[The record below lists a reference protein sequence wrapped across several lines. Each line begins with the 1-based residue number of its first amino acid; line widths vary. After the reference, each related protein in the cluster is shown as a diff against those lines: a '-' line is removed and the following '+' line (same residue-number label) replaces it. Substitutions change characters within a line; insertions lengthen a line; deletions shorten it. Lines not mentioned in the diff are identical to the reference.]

1 MAKGSLSVV
10 AIDKDLARPD
20 MKVLENARE
29 MH

>member
-10 AIDKDLARPD
+10 AVDKDLARPF
-20 MKVLENARE
+20 MKVLENAYE

>member
-10 AIDKDLARPD
+10 AIDNDLARPD
-20 MKVLENARE
+20 MKVLENVYE